1 MICINCFKFKFWIV
15 NVYVLNIITDDY
27 LQKLGAKSGA
37 DLCSTMHQICKSS
50 RCFSANVR
58 IWNIIAIRLL
68 FIYSH
73 SFHLFVSFHLFAF
86 FSFIRLLFIYLS
98 YFLFP
103 SSAVKPREKF
113 APNIFCSS
121 AINDKLASLS
131 IFNVLISLQNTFIAL
146 RFIYRLKSMW
156 ELSLYK
162 YMSLLWRKY
171 GADFRPWRLPDC
183 IHL

>member
-1 MICINCFKFKFWIV
+1 MIICRTWGQIYAPPC
-15 NVYVLNIITDDY
+15 TRS
-27 LQKLGAKSGA
+27 AKAA
-37 DLCSTMHQICKSS
+37 DASQQMCAFEISS
-50 RCFSANVR
+50 
-58 IWNIIAIRLL
+58 
-68 FIYSH
+68 
-73 SFHLFVSFHLFAF
+73 LFVF

-162 YMSLLWRKY
+162 YLSLLWRKY
-171 GADFRPWRLPDC
+171 GADFRP
-183 IHL
+183 